1 MRKFGLILW
10 VAALSSCPA
19 WSQSELSLYRL
30 SESLPQANMLNPAF
44 FPHHKV
50 VIGLPIV
57 SGIYLNA
64 NNDGIAFNDMFIR
77 DASENLVLDTL
88 GLPDKFRKSHRLR
101 FNDQIQLF
109 YFGLRGKKSYFTF
122 GIHQV
127 SEARFSFPGLLA
139 SWAIRGPADP
149 RNAGNT
155 FDFSDFYSRAML
167 YNQISVSYG
176 REVMP
181 DLRVGLRVKYLLGVA
196 AGQTSQIGGS
206 LHVGIDSVSI
216 RTQDLVSQAA
226 GVDFFDQ
233 NNLTT
238 RDYVQYFLKPGNSGI
253 AIDLGGQYQ
262 VTDRLS
268 VSAALN
274 DLGSITWK
282 NYVNTYQ
289 IDAINYTFRGFD
301 LLDYFNNSNQSSLS
315 QEADSLENLF
325 NASETAGGQF
335 KTSLIGKFYAGV
347 NYRVLK
353 VNNFS
358 AQFYFDLF
366 RKEFNPALSIGYTLQ
381 LGRILSATIGATY
394 QDSKINN
401 IGGGLALK
409 LGGNQFYATS
419 DRVNSLYYPARAPR
433 ADVHAGMNLVFGRP
447 NKDKKKK
454 EKEEEPEPEV
464 KPEPV
469 PTPVD
474 SVVQETPEEEV
485 PAPDT
490 AVVESVSVVEVDTLS
505 QAEVAPALPQDTARV
520 VETVMEDTVQSVPVV
535 EPTPVEPDHQ
545 TFKRGNNADEF
556 ALGHFVI
563 VGAFGV
569 KANAEAYVRLLKRE
583 GYNARFS
590 FLTEKLLY
598 YIYTYETTNLDAA
611 RAERDRLR
619 QINQFQFPSAWV
631 LTVER

>member
-1 MRKFGLILW
+1 M
-10 VAALSSCPA
+10 AALSALPL
-19 WSQSELSLYRL
+19 WGQSELSLYRL

-50 VIGLPIV
+50 VIGLPVV

-64 NNDGIAFNDMFIR
+64 NNDGIAFNDVFIR

-88 GLPDKFRKSHRLR
+88 NLPDKFRKSHRLR

-122 GIHQV
+122 GVHQV

-139 SWAIRGPADP
+139 SWAIRGPGDP

-176 REVMP
+176 REVIP

-216 RTQDLVSQAA
+216 RTQDLVSQTA

-238 RDYVQYFLKPGNSGI
+238 RDYIEYFLNPGNSGI

-268 VSAALN
+268 VSAAIN

-301 LLDYFNNSNQSSLS
+301 LLDYFNNSNQSSLN

-325 NASETAGGQF
+325 NAGEIAGGQF

-347 NYRVLK
+347 NYRILK

-358 AQFYFDLF
+358 AQVYFDLF
-366 RKEFNPALSIGYTLQ
+366 RKEFNPALSVGYTLQ

-401 IGGGLALK
+401 VGGGLALK

-454 EKEEEPEPEV
+454 DQEEEEPEPEV

-469 PTPVD
+469 PAPVD
-474 SVVQETPEEEV
+474 SVVQETPEAEV
-485 PAPDT
+485 PVPDT
-490 AVVESVSVVEVDTLS
+490 TVVESIPVVEADTVEVDTVS
-505 QAEVAPALPQDTARV
+505 QAEVAPTAPLDTLRTELPV
-520 VETVMEDTVQSVPVV
+520 VIDSVAAPVV
-535 EPTPVEPDHQ
+535 EQPAPIEPNHQ
-545 TFKRGNNADEF
+545 IFKRGNNADEF
-556 ALGHFVI
+556 PLGHFVI

-569 KANAEAYVRLLKRE
+569 KDNAEAYVRLLKRE
-583 GYNARFS
+583 GYDARFS